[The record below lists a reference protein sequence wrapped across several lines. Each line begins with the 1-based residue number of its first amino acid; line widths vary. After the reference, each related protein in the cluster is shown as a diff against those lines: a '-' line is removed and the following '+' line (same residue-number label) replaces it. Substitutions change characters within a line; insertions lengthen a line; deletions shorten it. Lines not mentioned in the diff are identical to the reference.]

1 MTKLPS
7 LERKL
12 IKAELKQRAEEGCDT
27 TEITERITISLQ
39 GKDNN
44 DDLYQ
49 LYEEL
54 IALPIEKTFPYVEPS
69 DLETIQSQRPSGV
82 RDLEIDWNSERIYD
96 QIYGAWL
103 GRAAGCVLGKQVEGW
118 PKARIDKYLKDH
130 NIDILDNYL
139 PFDEKVLPGVHKV
152 STRGNI
158 NFMPRDDDMDYV
170 IIGLLALEKRGIKTS
185 ARTIANTWVDRL
197 PFNVVYTAEECAYL
211 NFVNSIW
218 PPLSGTHRNPFREW
232 IGAQIRADVFG
243 YVTPGL
249 PEIGAKLAFNDASI
263 SHDKNGIYGEMFV
276 AAMLSA
282 AFKLESVKEII
293 NAGLAEIPENC
304 RLAEAVRDTMHWCET
319 LPTWELVWEKI
330 NESVGHYHGVHTINN
345 AALVVMGLFFGEND
359 FEKGIVCTVRGGWDT
374 DCTGATVGSIL
385 GLRLGAKNL
394 PSKWISP
401 LNDRLKS
408 VVRDENDNKISELA
422 KRTLSV
428 AATILEEKDH
438 KAAGLK
444 EQNTASVNASFGTW
458 ELESG
463 WGHMILCFEKGEID
477 FIGDGYD
484 AYPILSSSYNNPE
497 LKFTFGIDK
506 CGWDFEIDFEGTID
520 GDQLEGIFH
529 MMDTPVKGHK
539 VSK

>member
-1 MTKLPS
+1 MNKLPS

-27 TEITERITISLQ
+27 TEITERITVALQ

-44 DDLYQ
+44 DDIYQ
-49 LYEEL
+49 LYEDL

-69 DLETIQSQRPSGV
+69 DLETIQAQRPSGV

-103 GRAAGCVLGKQVEGW
+103 GRAAGCVLGKPVEGW
-118 PKARIDKYLKDH
+118 PKERIDKYLKDH

-197 PFNVVYTAEECAYL
+197 PFNVVYTAEECAYR

-304 RLAEAVRDTMHWCET
+304 RLAEAVKDTMHWCET

-345 AALVVMGLFFGEND
+345 AALVVMGLYFGEDN

-428 AATILEEKDH
+428 AKTILEEKDH

-458 ELESG
+458 ELEAG
-463 WGHMILCFEKGEID
+463 WGHMILSFEKGEID
-477 FIGDGYD
+477 FINDGYD
-484 AYPILSSSYNNPE
+484 AYPIVSSSYNNPE
-497 LKFTFGIDK
+497 LKFSFGIDK
-506 CGWDFEIDFEGTID
+506 GGWDFEIDFEGTID

-539 VSK
+539 ISK

>member
-1 MTKLPS
+1 MSKLPS

-27 TEITERITISLQ
+27 TEITERITAALQ

-44 DDLYQ
+44 DDIYQ

-54 IALPIEKTFPYVEPS
+54 IALPIERKFPYVEPS
-69 DLETIQSQRPSGV
+69 DLKSIKAQRPSGV
-82 RDLEIDWNSERIYD
+82 RDLKIDWNSERIYD

-103 GRAAGCVLGKQVEGW
+103 GRAAGCVLGKPVEGW
-118 PKARIDKYLKDH
+118 PKERIDKYLKDH

-197 PFNVVYTAEECAYL
+197 PFNVVYTAEECAYR

-304 RLAEAVRDTMHWCET
+304 RLAEAVKDTMHWCET

-345 AALVVMGLFFGEND
+345 AALVVMGLYFGEDN

-428 AATILEEKDH
+428 AKTILEEKDH

-458 ELESG
+458 ELEAG
-463 WGHMILCFEKGEID
+463 WGHMILSFEKGEID
-477 FIGDGYD
+477 FINDGYD
-484 AYPILSSSYNNPE
+484 AYPIVSSSYNNPE
-497 LKFTFGIDK
+497 LKFSFGIDK
-506 CGWDFEIDFEGTID
+506 GGWDFEIDFEGTID

-539 VSK
+539 ISK

>member
-27 TEITERITISLQ
+27 TEITERITIALQ
-39 GKDNN
+39 EKDNS
-44 DDLYQ
+44 DEVYQ

-54 IALPIEKTFPYVEPS
+54 IALPIEKTFPFVEPS
-69 DLETIQSQRPSGV
+69 DLESIQAQRPSGV
-82 RDLEIDWNSERIYD
+82 RDLQLDWNSERVYD

-103 GRAAGCVLGKQVEGW
+103 GRAAGCVLGKPVEGW
-118 PKARIDKYLKDH
+118 PKARIDKYLKDK

-139 PFDEKVLPGVHKV
+139 PFDETVLPGVHKV

-158 NFMPRDDDMDYV
+158 KFMPRDDDMDYV

-185 ARTIANTWVDRL
+185 ARTIANVWVDRL
-197 PFNVVYTAEECAYL
+197 PFHLVYTAEECAYR
-211 NFVNSIW
+211 NFVNSVW

-293 NAGLAEIPENC
+293 NAGLAEIPKNC
-304 RLAEAVRDTMHWCET
+304 RLAEAVKETMHWCET
-319 LPTWELVWEKI
+319 LSTWELVWEKI

-345 AALVVMGLFFGEND
+345 AALVVMGLYFGEDD

-385 GLRLGAKNL
+385 GLRLGAKDL

-428 AATILEEKDH
+428 AETILKEKDH
-438 KAAGLK
+438 KAAGLQ
-444 EQNTASVNASFGTW
+444 EQNTESVNASFGTW
-458 ELESG
+458 ELEAG

-477 FIGDGYD
+477 FINDGYD
-484 AYPILSSSYNNPE
+484 PYPIVSSSYNNPE
-497 LKFTFGIDK
+497 LKFSFGIDK
-506 CGWDFEIDFEGTID
+506 GGWDFEIDFEGTID
-520 GDQLEGIFH
+520 GDKLEGIFH
-529 MMDTPVKGHK
+529 MMDTPVKGHRI
-539 VSK
+539 SK

>member
-1 MTKLPS
+1 MNKPPS

-27 TEITERITISLQ
+27 TEITERITVALQ
-39 GKDNN
+39 GKDNS
-44 DDLYQ
+44 DDIYQ

-54 IALPIEKTFPYVEPS
+54 TALPIEKTFPYVEPS
-69 DLETIQSQRPSGV
+69 DLKSIQAQRPSGV

-103 GRAAGCVLGKQVEGW
+103 GRAAGCVLGKPVEGW
-118 PKARIDKYLKDH
+118 PKERIDKYLKDH

-197 PFNVVYTAEECAYL
+197 PFNVVYTAEECAYR

-293 NAGLAEIPENC
+293 SAGLAEIPENC
-304 RLAEAVRDTMHWCET
+304 RLAEAVNDTMHWCET

-458 ELESG
+458 ELEAG
-463 WGHMILCFEKGEID
+463 WGHMILSFEKGEID
-477 FIGDGYD
+477 FINDGYD
-484 AYPILSSSYNNPE
+484 AYPIVSSSYNNPE
-497 LKFTFGIDK
+497 LKFSFGIDK
-506 CGWDFEIDFEGTID
+506 GGWDFEIDFEGTID

>member
-1 MTKLPS
+1 MNKPPS

-27 TEITERITISLQ
+27 TEITERITIALQ

-44 DDLYQ
+44 DDIYQ

-54 IALPIEKTFPYVEPS
+54 IALPVEKAFPYVEPS
-69 DLETIQSQRPSGV
+69 DLETIQAQRPSGV

-103 GRAAGCVLGKQVEGW
+103 GRAAGCLLGKPVEGW
-118 PKARIDKYLKDH
+118 PKARIDKYLKDQ

-139 PFDEKVLPGVHKV
+139 PFDETVLPGVHKV

-197 PFNVVYTAEECAYL
+197 PFNVVYTAEECAYR

-293 NAGLAEIPENC
+293 NTGLAEIPENC
-304 RLAEAVRDTMHWCET
+304 RLAEAVKDTMHWCET

-345 AALVVMGLFFGEND
+345 AALVVMGLYFGEDD
-359 FEKGIVCTVRGGWDT
+359 FEKGIVSTVRGGWDT

-458 ELESG
+458 ELEAG

-477 FIGDGYD
+477 FINDGYD
-484 AYPILSSSYNNPE
+484 AYPIVSSSYNNPE
-497 LKFTFGIDK
+497 LKFSFGIDK
-506 CGWDFEIDFEGTID
+506 GGWDFEIDFEGTID

-529 MMDTPVKGHK
+529 MMDTSVKGHK
-539 VSK
+539 ISK

>member
-1 MTKLPS
+1 MNKLPS

-27 TEITERITISLQ
+27 TEITERITVALQ

-44 DDLYQ
+44 DDIYQ
-49 LYEEL
+49 LYEDL

-69 DLETIQSQRPSGV
+69 DLKSIQAQRPSGV
-82 RDLEIDWNSERIYD
+82 RDLKIDWNSERIYD

-103 GRAAGCVLGKQVEGW
+103 GRAAGCVLGKPVEGW
-118 PKARIDKYLKDH
+118 PKERIDKYLKDH

-197 PFNVVYTAEECAYL
+197 PFNVVYTAEECAYR

-304 RLAEAVRDTMHWCET
+304 RLAEAVKDTMHWCET

-330 NESVGHYHGVHTINN
+330 NENVGHYHGVHTINN
-345 AALVVMGLFFGEND
+345 AALVVMGLYFGEDN

-428 AATILEEKDH
+428 AKTILEEKDH

-458 ELESG
+458 ELEAG

-477 FIGDGYD
+477 FINDGYD
-484 AYPILSSSYNNPE
+484 AYPIVSSSYNNPE
-497 LKFTFGIDK
+497 LKFSFGIDK
-506 CGWDFEIDFEGTID
+506 GGWDFEIDFEGTID

-539 VSK
+539 ISK

>member
-1 MTKLPS
+1 MNKLPS

-12 IKAELKQRAEEGCDT
+12 IKAELKQRDEEGCDT
-27 TEITERITISLQ
+27 TEINERITLALQ

-69 DLETIQSQRPSGV
+69 DLETIQAQRPSGV

-103 GRAAGCVLGKQVEGW
+103 GRAAGCVLGKPVEGW

-139 PFDEKVLPGVHKV
+139 PFDEKVLPGVHKL

-158 NFMPRDDDMDYV
+158 NFMPRDADMDYV

-197 PFNVVYTAEECAYL
+197 PFNVVYTAEECAYR

-263 SHDKNGIYGEMFV
+263 SHEKNGIYGEMFV

-428 AATILEEKDH
+428 AVTILEEKDH

-477 FIGDGYD
+477 FIDDGYD

-497 LKFTFGIDK
+497 LKFSFGIDK
-506 CGWDFEIDFEGTID
+506 GGWDFEIDFEGTID

-539 VSK
+539 LSE

>member
-1 MTKLPS
+1 
-7 LERKL
+7 
-12 IKAELKQRAEEGCDT
+12 
-27 TEITERITISLQ
+27 
-39 GKDNN
+39 
-44 DDLYQ
+44 
-49 LYEEL
+49 
-54 IALPIEKTFPYVEPS
+54 
-69 DLETIQSQRPSGV
+69 
-82 RDLEIDWNSERIYD
+82 
-96 QIYGAWL
+96 
-103 GRAAGCVLGKQVEGW
+103 VLGKPVEGW

-197 PFNVVYTAEECAYL
+197 PFNVVYTAEECAYR

-444 EQNTASVNASFGTW
+444 EQNTVSVNASFGTW

-497 LKFTFGIDK
+497 LKFAFGIDK
-506 CGWDFEIDFEGTID
+506 GGWDFEIDFEGTID

>member
-27 TEITERITISLQ
+27 TEITERITIALQ
-39 GKDNN
+39 AKDNN
-44 DDLYQ
+44 DEIYQ

-54 IALPIEKTFPYVEPS
+54 IALPIEKTFAFVEPS
-69 DLETIQSQRPSGV
+69 DLESIQAQRPSGV
-82 RDLEIDWNSERIYD
+82 RDLQLDWNSERVYD

-103 GRAAGCVLGKQVEGW
+103 GRAAGCVLGKPVEGW
-118 PKARIDKYLKDH
+118 PKARIDKYLRDK

-139 PFDEKVLPGVHKV
+139 PFDETVLPGVHKV

-158 NFMPRDDDMDYV
+158 KFMPRDDDMDYV

-185 ARTIANTWVDRL
+185 ARTIANVWVDRL
-197 PFNVVYTAEECAYL
+197 PFNLVYTAEECAYR
-211 NFVNSIW
+211 NFTNSIW
-218 PPLSGTHRNPFREW
+218 PPMSGTHRNPFREW
-232 IGAQIRADVFG
+232 IGAQIRADIFG

-282 AFKLESVKEII
+282 AFKLESIKEII
-293 NAGLAEIPENC
+293 IAGLAEIPKNC
-304 RLAEAVRDTMHWCET
+304 RLAEAVKDTMHWCET

-345 AALVVMGLFFGEND
+345 AALVVMGLYFGEDD

-385 GLRLGAKNL
+385 GLRLGAKDL

-428 AATILEEKDH
+428 AETILKEKDQ
-438 KAAGLK
+438 KAAGL
-444 EQNTASVNASFGTW
+444 QNQSASSVNASFGTW
-458 ELESG
+458 ELETG
-463 WGHMILCFEKGEID
+463 WGYIVLCFKKGEID
-477 FIGDGYD
+477 FINDGYD
-484 AYPILSSSYNNPE
+484 PYPIVSSSYNNPE
-497 LKFTFGIDK
+497 LKFSFGIDK
-506 CGWDFEIDFEGTID
+506 GGWDFEIDFEGTID
-520 GDQLEGIFH
+520 GDRLEGIFH
-529 MMDTPVKGHK
+529 MMDTPVKGHRI
-539 VSK
+539 SK

>member
-27 TEITERITISLQ
+27 TEIAERITIALQ

-44 DDLYQ
+44 DEIYQ

-54 IALPIEKTFPYVEPS
+54 IALPIVKTFPYVEPS
-69 DLETIQSQRPSGV
+69 DLEGIQAQRPSGV
-82 RDLEIDWNSERIYD
+82 RDLELDWNSERVYD

-103 GRAAGCVLGKQVEGW
+103 GRAAGCVLGKPVEGW
-118 PKARIDKYLKDH
+118 PKARIDKYLKDK

-139 PFDEKVLPGVHKV
+139 PFDETVLPGVHKV

-158 NFMPRDDDMDYV
+158 KFMPRDDDMDYV

-197 PFNVVYTAEECAYL
+197 PFHLVYTAEECAYR
-211 NFVNSIW
+211 NFVNSVW
-218 PPLSGTHRNPFREW
+218 PPMSGTYRNPFREW

-293 NAGLAEIPENC
+293 NAGLAEIPKNC
-304 RLAEAVRDTMHWCET
+304 RLAEAVKETMHWCET
-319 LPTWELVWEKI
+319 LSTWELVWEKI

-345 AALVVMGLFFGEND
+345 AALVVMGLYFGEDD

-385 GLRLGAKNL
+385 GLRLGAENL

-401 LNDRLKS
+401 LNDQLKS

-428 AATILEEKDH
+428 AETILEQKDH
-438 KAAGLK
+438 KAAGLQ
-444 EQNTASVNASFGTW
+444 EQNTESVNASFGTW
-458 ELESG
+458 ELEAG

-477 FIGDGYD
+477 FINDGYD
-484 AYPILSSSYNNPE
+484 PYPIVSSSYNNPE
-497 LKFTFGIDK
+497 LKFSFGIDK
-506 CGWDFEIDFEGTID
+506 GGWDFEIDFEGTID
-520 GDQLEGIFH
+520 GDKLEGIFH
-529 MMDTPVKGHK
+529 MMDTPVKGHRI
-539 VSK
+539 SK

>member
-1 MTKLPS
+1 MSKLPS

-27 TEITERITISLQ
+27 TEITERITAALQ

-44 DDLYQ
+44 DDIYQ

-69 DLETIQSQRPSGV
+69 DLKSIQAQRPSGV
-82 RDLEIDWNSERIYD
+82 RDLKIDWNSERIYD

-103 GRAAGCVLGKQVEGW
+103 GRAAGCVLGKPVEGW

-197 PFNVVYTAEECAYL
+197 PFNVVYTAEECAYR

-282 AFKLESVKEII
+282 AFKLEGVKEII

-304 RLAEAVRDTMHWCET
+304 RLAEAVKDTMHWCET

-345 AALVVMGLFFGEND
+345 AALVVMGLYFGEDN

-428 AATILEEKDH
+428 AKTILEEKDH

-458 ELESG
+458 ELEAG
-463 WGHMILCFEKGEID
+463 WGHMILSFEKGEID
-477 FIGDGYD
+477 FINDGYD
-484 AYPILSSSYNNPE
+484 AYPIVSSSYNNPE
-497 LKFTFGIDK
+497 LKFSFGIDK
-506 CGWDFEIDFEGTID
+506 GGWDFEIDFEGTID

-539 VSK
+539 ISK

>member
-12 IKAELKQRAEEGCDT
+12 IKAELKQRTEEGCDT
-27 TEITERITISLQ
+27 TEITERITIALQ

-44 DDLYQ
+44 DEIYQ

-69 DLETIQSQRPSGV
+69 DLEGIQAQRPSGV
-82 RDLEIDWNSERIYD
+82 RDLELDWNSERVYD

-103 GRAAGCVLGKQVEGW
+103 GRAAGCVLGKPVEGW
-118 PKARIDKYLKDH
+118 PKARIDKYLKDK

-139 PFDEKVLPGVHKV
+139 PFDETVLPGVHKV

-158 NFMPRDDDMDYV
+158 KFMPRDDDMDYV

-197 PFNVVYTAEECAYL
+197 PFHLVYTAEECAYR

-232 IGAQIRADVFG
+232 IGAQIRADIFG

-249 PEIGAKLAFNDASI
+249 PEIAARLAFNDASI

-304 RLAEAVRDTMHWCET
+304 RLAEAVKDTMHWCET
-319 LPTWELVWEKI
+319 LSTWELVWEKI

-345 AALVVMGLFFGEND
+345 AALVVMGLYFGEDN

-385 GLRLGAKNL
+385 GLRLGAKDL

-428 AATILEEKDH
+428 AETILEQKDH
-438 KAAGLK
+438 KAAGLQ
-444 EQNTASVNASFGTW
+444 EQNTESVNASFGTW
-458 ELESG
+458 ELEAG

-477 FIGDGYD
+477 FINDGYD
-484 AYPILSSSYNNPE
+484 PYPIVSSSYNNPE
-497 LKFTFGIDK
+497 LKFSFGIDK
-506 CGWDFEIDFEGTID
+506 GGWDFEIDFEGTID
-520 GDQLEGIFH
+520 GDKLEGIFH
-529 MMDTPVKGHK
+529 MMDTPVKGHRI
-539 VSK
+539 SK

>member
-1 MTKLPS
+1 MNKLPS

-27 TEITERITISLQ
+27 TEITERITVALQ

-44 DDLYQ
+44 DDIYQ
-49 LYEEL
+49 LYEDL

-69 DLETIQSQRPSGV
+69 DLKSIQAQRPSGV
-82 RDLEIDWNSERIYD
+82 RDLKIDWNSERIYD

-103 GRAAGCVLGKQVEGW
+103 GRAAGCVLGKPVEGW
-118 PKARIDKYLKDH
+118 PKERIDKYLKDH

-197 PFNVVYTAEECAYL
+197 PFNVVYTAEECAYR
-211 NFVNSIW
+211 NFINSIW

-304 RLAEAVRDTMHWCET
+304 RLAEAVKDTMHWCET

-345 AALVVMGLFFGEND
+345 AALVVMGLYFGEDN

-428 AATILEEKDH
+428 AKTILEEKDH

-458 ELESG
+458 ELEAG

-477 FIGDGYD
+477 FIDDGYD
-484 AYPILSSSYNNPE
+484 AYPIVSSSYNNPE
-497 LKFTFGIDK
+497 LKFSFGIDK
-506 CGWDFEIDFEGTID
+506 GGWDFEIDFEGTID

-539 VSK
+539 ISK

>member
-27 TEITERITISLQ
+27 TEITERITIALQ
-39 GKDNN
+39 GNDNN
-44 DDLYQ
+44 DEIYQ

-69 DLETIQSQRPSGV
+69 DLEGIQAQRPSGV
-82 RDLEIDWNSERIYD
+82 RDLELDWNSERVYD

-103 GRAAGCVLGKQVEGW
+103 GRAAGCVLGKPVEGW
-118 PKARIDKYLKDH
+118 PKARIDKYLKDK

-139 PFDEKVLPGVHKV
+139 PFDETVLPGVHKV

-158 NFMPRDDDMDYV
+158 KFMPRDDDMDYV

-197 PFNVVYTAEECAYL
+197 PFHLVYTAEECAYR
-211 NFVNSIW
+211 NFVNSVW
-218 PPLSGTHRNPFREW
+218 PPMSGTYRNPFREW

-293 NAGLAEIPENC
+293 NAGLAEIPKNC
-304 RLAEAVRDTMHWCET
+304 RLAEAVKETMHWCET
-319 LPTWELVWEKI
+319 LSTWELVWEKI

-345 AALVVMGLFFGEND
+345 AALVVMGLYFGEDN

-385 GLRLGAKNL
+385 GLRLGAENL

-401 LNDRLKS
+401 LNDQLKS

-428 AATILEEKDH
+428 AETILEQKDH
-438 KAAGLK
+438 KAAGLQ
-444 EQNTASVNASFGTW
+444 EQNTESVNASFGTW
-458 ELESG
+458 ELEAG
-463 WGHMILCFEKGEID
+463 WGYMILCFEKGEID
-477 FIGDGYD
+477 FINDGYD
-484 AYPILSSSYNNPE
+484 PYPIVSSSYNNPE
-497 LKFTFGIDK
+497 LKFSFGIDK
-506 CGWDFEIDFEGTID
+506 GGWDFEIDFEGTID
-520 GDQLEGIFH
+520 GDKLEGIFH
-529 MMDTPVKGHK
+529 MMDTPVKGHRI
-539 VSK
+539 SK

>member
-27 TEITERITISLQ
+27 TEITERITIALQ

-44 DDLYQ
+44 DEIYQ

-69 DLETIQSQRPSGV
+69 DLEGIQAQRPSGV
-82 RDLEIDWNSERIYD
+82 RDLELDWNSERVYD

-103 GRAAGCVLGKQVEGW
+103 GRAAGCVLGKPVEGW
-118 PKARIDKYLKDH
+118 PKARIDKYLKDK

-139 PFDEKVLPGVHKV
+139 PFDETVLPGVHKV

-158 NFMPRDDDMDYV
+158 KFMPRDDDMDYV

-197 PFNVVYTAEECAYL
+197 PFHLVYTAEECAYR
-211 NFVNSIW
+211 NFVNSVW

-282 AFKLESVKEII
+282 AVKRESVKEII
-293 NAGLAEIPENC
+293 NAGLAEIPKNC
-304 RLAEAVRDTMHWCET
+304 RLAEAVKETMHWCET
-319 LPTWELVWEKI
+319 LSTWELVWEKI

-345 AALVVMGLFFGEND
+345 AALVVMGLYFGEDD

-385 GLRLGAKNL
+385 GLRLGAENL

-401 LNDRLKS
+401 LNDQLKS

-428 AATILEEKDH
+428 AETILEQKDH
-438 KAAGLK
+438 KAAGLQ
-444 EQNTASVNASFGTW
+444 EQNTESVNASFGTW
-458 ELESG
+458 ELEAG

-477 FIGDGYD
+477 FINDGYD
-484 AYPILSSSYNNPE
+484 PYPIVSSSYNNPE
-497 LKFTFGIDK
+497 LKFSFGIDK
-506 CGWDFEIDFEGTID
+506 GGWDFEIDFEGTID
-520 GDQLEGIFH
+520 GDKLEGIFH
-529 MMDTPVKGHK
+529 MMDTPVKGHRI
-539 VSK
+539 SK

>member
-1 MTKLPS
+1 MNKLPS

-27 TEITERITISLQ
+27 TEITERITAALQ

-44 DDLYQ
+44 DDIYQ

-54 IALPIEKTFPYVEPS
+54 IALPIERNFPYVEPS
-69 DLETIQSQRPSGV
+69 DLKSIKAQRPSGV
-82 RDLEIDWNSERIYD
+82 RDLKIDWNSERIYD

-103 GRAAGCVLGKQVEGW
+103 GRAAGCVLGKPVEGW
-118 PKARIDKYLKDH
+118 PKERIDKYLKDH

-197 PFNVVYTAEECAYL
+197 PFNVVYTAEECAYR

-304 RLAEAVRDTMHWCET
+304 RLAEAVKDTMHWCET

-345 AALVVMGLFFGEND
+345 AALVVMGLYFGEDN

-428 AATILEEKDH
+428 AKTILEEKDH

-458 ELESG
+458 ELEAG
-463 WGHMILCFEKGEID
+463 WGHMILSFEKGEID
-477 FIGDGYD
+477 FINDGYD
-484 AYPILSSSYNNPE
+484 AYPIVSSSYNNPE
-497 LKFTFGIDK
+497 LKFSFGIDK
-506 CGWDFEIDFEGTID
+506 GGWDFEIDFEGTID

-539 VSK
+539 ISK

>member
-1 MTKLPS
+1 MNKLPS

-27 TEITERITISLQ
+27 TEITERITAALQ

-44 DDLYQ
+44 DDIYQ

-69 DLETIQSQRPSGV
+69 DLKSIQAQRPSGV

-103 GRAAGCVLGKQVEGW
+103 GRAAGCVLGKPVEGW

-197 PFNVVYTAEECAYL
+197 PFNVVYTAEECAYR

-304 RLAEAVRDTMHWCET
+304 RLAEAVKDTMHWCET

-345 AALVVMGLFFGEND
+345 AALVVMGLYFGEDN

-428 AATILEEKDH
+428 AKTILEEKDH

-458 ELESG
+458 ELEAG
-463 WGHMILCFEKGEID
+463 WGHMILSFEKGEID
-477 FIGDGYD
+477 FINDGYD
-484 AYPILSSSYNNPE
+484 AYPIVSSSYNNPE
-497 LKFTFGIDK
+497 LKFSFGIDK
-506 CGWDFEIDFEGTID
+506 GGWDFEIDFEGTID

-539 VSK
+539 ISK

>member
-1 MTKLPS
+1 MNKPPS

-27 TEITERITISLQ
+27 TEITERITVALQ

-44 DDLYQ
+44 DDIYQ

-54 IALPIEKTFPYVEPS
+54 IALPIEKTYPYIEPS
-69 DLETIQSQRPSGV
+69 DLETIQAQRPSGV

-103 GRAAGCVLGKQVEGW
+103 GRAAGCVLGKPVECW
-118 PKARIDKYLKDH
+118 PKARIDKYLKDQ

-139 PFDEKVLPGVHKV
+139 PFDGTVLPGVHKV

-197 PFNVVYTAEECAYL
+197 PFNVVYTAEECAYR

-282 AFKLESVKEII
+282 AFKLETVKEII
-293 NAGLAEIPENC
+293 NAGLAEIPKNC
-304 RLAEAVRDTMHWCET
+304 RLAEAVKDTMHWCEI

-330 NESVGHYHGVHTINN
+330 NESVGHYHAVHTINN
-345 AALVVMGLFFGEND
+345 AALVVMGLYFGEDD

-458 ELESG
+458 ELEAG

-477 FIGDGYD
+477 FINDGYD
-484 AYPILSSSYNNPE
+484 AYPIVSSSYNNPE
-497 LKFTFGIDK
+497 LKFSFGINK
-506 CGWDFEIDFEGTID
+506 GGWDFEIDFEGTID

-539 VSK
+539 ISK

>member
-1 MTKLPS
+1 MSKLPS

-27 TEITERITISLQ
+27 TEITERITVALQ

-44 DDLYQ
+44 DDIYQ
-49 LYEEL
+49 LYEDL

-69 DLETIQSQRPSGV
+69 DLKSIQAQRPSGV
-82 RDLEIDWNSERIYD
+82 RDLKIDWNSERIYD

-103 GRAAGCVLGKQVEGW
+103 GRAAGCVLGKPVEGW
-118 PKARIDKYLKDH
+118 PKERIDKYLKDH

-197 PFNVVYTAEECAYL
+197 PFNVVYTAEECAYR

-304 RLAEAVRDTMHWCET
+304 RLAEAVKDTMHWCET

-345 AALVVMGLFFGEND
+345 AALVVMGLYFGEDN

-428 AATILEEKDH
+428 AKTILEEKDH

-458 ELESG
+458 ELEAG
-463 WGHMILCFEKGEID
+463 WGHMILSFEKGEID
-477 FIGDGYD
+477 FINDGYD
-484 AYPILSSSYNNPE
+484 AYPIVSSSYNNPE
-497 LKFTFGIDK
+497 LKFSFGIDK
-506 CGWDFEIDFEGTID
+506 GGWDFEIDFEGTID

-539 VSK
+539 ISK

>member
-27 TEITERITISLQ
+27 TEIAERITIALQ

-44 DDLYQ
+44 DEIYQ

-54 IALPIEKTFPYVEPS
+54 IALPIEKTFPFVEPS
-69 DLETIQSQRPSGV
+69 DLESIQAQRPPGV
-82 RDLEIDWNSERIYD
+82 RDLQLDWNSERVYD
-96 QIYGAWL
+96 QIYGAWR
-103 GRAAGCVLGKQVEGW
+103 GRAAGCVLGKPVEGW
-118 PKARIDKYLKDH
+118 PKARIDKYLKDK

-139 PFDEKVLPGVHKV
+139 PFDETVLPGVHKV

-158 NFMPRDDDMDYV
+158 KFMPRDDDMDYV

-197 PFNVVYTAEECAYL
+197 PFHLVYTAEECAYR
-211 NFVNSIW
+211 NFVNSVW

-293 NAGLAEIPENC
+293 NAGLAEIPKNC
-304 RLAEAVRDTMHWCET
+304 RLAEAVKETMHWCET
-319 LPTWELVWEKI
+319 LSTWELVWEKI

-345 AALVVMGLFFGEND
+345 AALVVTGLYFGEDD

-385 GLRLGAKNL
+385 GLRLGAKDL

-428 AATILEEKDH
+428 AETILEQKDH
-438 KAAGLK
+438 KAAGLQ
-444 EQNTASVNASFGTW
+444 EQNTESVNASFGTW
-458 ELESG
+458 ELEAG

-477 FIGDGYD
+477 FINDGYD
-484 AYPILSSSYNNPE
+484 PYPIVSSSYNNPE
-497 LKFTFGIDK
+497 LKFSFGIDK
-506 CGWDFEIDFEGTID
+506 GGWDFEIDFEGTID
-520 GDQLEGIFH
+520 GDKLEGIFH
-529 MMDTPVKGHK
+529 MMDTPVKGHRI
-539 VSK
+539 SK

>member
-12 IKAELKQRAEEGCDT
+12 IKAELKQRVEEGCDT
-27 TEITERITISLQ
+27 TEITERITIALQ
-39 GKDNN
+39 EKDNN
-44 DDLYQ
+44 DEVYQ

-54 IALPIEKTFPYVEPS
+54 IALPIEKTFPFVEPS
-69 DLETIQSQRPSGV
+69 DLESIQAQRPPGV
-82 RDLEIDWNSERIYD
+82 RDLELDWNSERVYD

-103 GRAAGCVLGKQVEGW
+103 GRAAGCVLGKPVEGW
-118 PKARIDKYLKDH
+118 PKARIDKYLKDK

-139 PFDEKVLPGVHKV
+139 PFDETVLPGVHKV

-158 NFMPRDDDMDYV
+158 KFMPRDDDMDYV

-185 ARTIANTWVDRL
+185 ARTIANVWVDRL
-197 PFNVVYTAEECAYL
+197 PFHLVYTAEECAYR
-211 NFVNSIW
+211 NFVNSVW

-293 NAGLAEIPENC
+293 NAGLAEIPKNC
-304 RLAEAVRDTMHWCET
+304 RLAEAVKETMHWCET
-319 LPTWELVWEKI
+319 LSTWELVWEKI

-345 AALVVMGLFFGEND
+345 AALVVMGLYFGEDD

-385 GLRLGAKNL
+385 GLRLGAKDL

-428 AATILEEKDH
+428 AETILKEKDH
-438 KAAGLK
+438 KAAGLQ
-444 EQNTASVNASFGTW
+444 EQNTESVNASFGTW
-458 ELESG
+458 ELEAG

-477 FIGDGYD
+477 FINDGYD
-484 AYPILSSSYNNPE
+484 PYPIVSSSYNNPE
-497 LKFTFGIDK
+497 LKFSFGIDK
-506 CGWDFEIDFEGTID
+506 GGWDFEIDFEGTID
-520 GDQLEGIFH
+520 GDKLEGIFH
-529 MMDTPVKGHK
+529 MMDTPVKGHRI
-539 VSK
+539 SK

>member
-1 MTKLPS
+1 MSKLPS

-27 TEITERITISLQ
+27 TEITERITAALQ

-44 DDLYQ
+44 DDIYQ

-69 DLETIQSQRPSGV
+69 DLKSIQAQRPSGV
-82 RDLEIDWNSERIYD
+82 RDLKIDWNSERIYD

-103 GRAAGCVLGKQVEGW
+103 GRAAGCVLGKPVEGW
-118 PKARIDKYLKDH
+118 PKERIDKYLKDH

-197 PFNVVYTAEECAYL
+197 PFNVVYTAEECAYR

-304 RLAEAVRDTMHWCET
+304 RLAEAVKDTMHWCET

-345 AALVVMGLFFGEND
+345 AALVVMGLYFGEDN

-428 AATILEEKDH
+428 AKTILEEKDH

-458 ELESG
+458 ELEAG
-463 WGHMILCFEKGEID
+463 WGHMILSFEKGEID
-477 FIGDGYD
+477 FINDGYD
-484 AYPILSSSYNNPE
+484 AYPIVSSSYNNPE
-497 LKFTFGIDK
+497 LKFSFGIDK
-506 CGWDFEIDFEGTID
+506 GGWDFEIDFEGTID

-539 VSK
+539 ISK

>member
-1 MTKLPS
+1 MNKLPS

-27 TEITERITISLQ
+27 TEITERITVALQ

-44 DDLYQ
+44 DDIYQ
-49 LYEEL
+49 LYEDL

-69 DLETIQSQRPSGV
+69 DLKSIQAQRPSGV
-82 RDLEIDWNSERIYD
+82 RDLKIDWNSERIYD

-103 GRAAGCVLGKQVEGW
+103 GRAAGCVLGKPVEGW
-118 PKARIDKYLKDH
+118 PKERIDKYLKDH

-197 PFNVVYTAEECAYL
+197 PFNVVYTAEECAYR

-282 AFKLESVKEII
+282 AFKLGSVKAII

-304 RLAEAVRDTMHWCET
+304 RLAEAVKDTMHWCET

-345 AALVVMGLFFGEND
+345 AALVVMGLYFGEDN

-458 ELESG
+458 ELEAG
-463 WGHMILCFEKGEID
+463 WGHMILSFEKGEID
-477 FIGDGYD
+477 FINDGYD
-484 AYPILSSSYNNPE
+484 AYPIVSSSYNNPE
-497 LKFTFGIDK
+497 LKFSFGIDK
-506 CGWDFEIDFEGTID
+506 GGWDFEIDFEGTID

-539 VSK
+539 ISK

>member
-27 TEITERITISLQ
+27 TEIAERITIALQ
-39 GKDNN
+39 GNDNN
-44 DDLYQ
+44 DEIYQ

-69 DLETIQSQRPSGV
+69 DLEGIQAQRPSGV
-82 RDLEIDWNSERIYD
+82 RDLELDWNSERVYD

-103 GRAAGCVLGKQVEGW
+103 GRAAGCVLGKPVEGW
-118 PKARIDKYLKDH
+118 PKARIDKYLKDK

-139 PFDEKVLPGVHKV
+139 PFDETVLPGVHKV

-158 NFMPRDDDMDYV
+158 KFMPRDDDMDYV

-197 PFNVVYTAEECAYL
+197 PFHLVYTAEECAYR
-211 NFVNSIW
+211 NFVNSVW
-218 PPLSGTHRNPFREW
+218 PPMSGTYRNPFREW

-293 NAGLAEIPENC
+293 NAGLAEIPKNC
-304 RLAEAVRDTMHWCET
+304 RLAEAVKDTMHWCET
-319 LPTWELVWEKI
+319 LSTWELVWEKI

-345 AALVVMGLFFGEND
+345 AALVVMGLYFGEDN

-385 GLRLGAKNL
+385 GLRLGAKDL

-401 LNDRLKS
+401 LNDQLKS

-428 AATILEEKDH
+428 AETILEQKDH
-438 KAAGLK
+438 KAAGLQ
-444 EQNTASVNASFGTW
+444 EQNTESVNASFGTW
-458 ELESG
+458 ELEAG

-477 FIGDGYD
+477 FINDGYD
-484 AYPILSSSYNNPE
+484 PYPIVSSSYNNPE
-497 LKFTFGIDK
+497 LKFSFGIDK
-506 CGWDFEIDFEGTID
+506 GGWDFEIDFEGTID
-520 GDQLEGIFH
+520 GDKLEGIFH
-529 MMDTPVKGHK
+529 MMDTPVKGHRI
-539 VSK
+539 SK

>member
-27 TEITERITISLQ
+27 TEITERITIALQ

-44 DDLYQ
+44 DEIYQ

-54 IALPIEKTFPYVEPS
+54 IALPIEKTFAFVEPS
-69 DLETIQSQRPSGV
+69 DLESIQAQRPSGV
-82 RDLEIDWNSERIYD
+82 RDLELDWNSERVYD

-103 GRAAGCVLGKQVEGW
+103 GRAAGCVLGKPVEGW
-118 PKARIDKYLKDH
+118 PKARIDKYLKDK

-139 PFDEKVLPGVHKV
+139 PFDETVLPGVHKV

-158 NFMPRDDDMDYV
+158 KFMPRDDDMDYV

-185 ARTIANTWVDRL
+185 ARTIANVWVDRL
-197 PFNVVYTAEECAYL
+197 PFNLVYTAEECAYR
-211 NFVNSIW
+211 NFTNSIW
-218 PPLSGTHRNPFREW
+218 PPMSGTHRNPFREW
-232 IGAQIRADVFG
+232 IGAQIRADIFG

-282 AFKLESVKEII
+282 AFKLESIKEII
-293 NAGLAEIPENC
+293 IAGLAEIPKNC
-304 RLAEAVRDTMHWCET
+304 RLAEAVKDTMHWCET

-345 AALVVMGLFFGEND
+345 AALIVMGLYFGEDD

-385 GLRLGAKNL
+385 GLRLGAKDL

-408 VVRDENDNKISELA
+408 VVRDENDNEISELA

-428 AATILEEKDH
+428 AETILKEKDQ
-438 KAAGLK
+438 KAAGL
-444 EQNTASVNASFGTW
+444 QNQSALSVNASFGTW
-458 ELESG
+458 ELETG
-463 WGHMILCFEKGEID
+463 WGHIVLCFKKGEID
-477 FIGDGYD
+477 FINDGYD
-484 AYPILSSSYNNPE
+484 PYPIVSSSYNNPE
-497 LKFTFGIDK
+497 LKFSFGIDK
-506 CGWDFEIDFEGTID
+506 GGWDFEIDFEGTID
-520 GDQLEGIFH
+520 GDKLEGIFH
-529 MMDTPVKGHK
+529 MMDTPVKGHRI
-539 VSK
+539 SK

>member
-1 MTKLPS
+1 MNKLPS

-27 TEITERITISLQ
+27 TEITERITVALQ

-44 DDLYQ
+44 DDIYQ
-49 LYEEL
+49 LYEDL

-69 DLETIQSQRPSGV
+69 DLKSIQAQRPSGV
-82 RDLEIDWNSERIYD
+82 RDLKIDWNSERIYD

-103 GRAAGCVLGKQVEGW
+103 GRAAGCVLGKPVEGW
-118 PKARIDKYLKDH
+118 PKERIDKYLKDH

-197 PFNVVYTAEECAYL
+197 PFNVVYTAEECAYR

-282 AFKLESVKEII
+282 AFKLESVKETI

-304 RLAEAVRDTMHWCET
+304 RLAEAVKDTMHWCET

-345 AALVVMGLFFGEND
+345 AALVVMGLYFGEDN

-428 AATILEEKDH
+428 AKTILEEKDH

-458 ELESG
+458 ELEAG
-463 WGHMILCFEKGEID
+463 WGHMILSFEKGEID
-477 FIGDGYD
+477 FINDGYD
-484 AYPILSSSYNNPE
+484 AYPIVSSSYNNPE
-497 LKFTFGIDK
+497 LKFSFGIDK
-506 CGWDFEIDFEGTID
+506 GGWDFEIDFEGTID

-539 VSK
+539 ISK

>member
-1 MTKLPS
+1 MNKLPS

-27 TEITERITISLQ
+27 TEITERITVALQ

-44 DDLYQ
+44 DDIYQ
-49 LYEEL
+49 LYEDL

-69 DLETIQSQRPSGV
+69 DLKSIQAQRPSGV

-103 GRAAGCVLGKQVEGW
+103 GRAAGCVLGKPVEGW
-118 PKARIDKYLKDH
+118 PKERIDKYLKDH

-197 PFNVVYTAEECAYL
+197 PFNVVYTAEECAYR

-304 RLAEAVRDTMHWCET
+304 RLAEAVKDTMHWCET

-345 AALVVMGLFFGEND
+345 AALVVMGLYFGEDN

-428 AATILEEKDH
+428 AKTILEEKDH

-458 ELESG
+458 ELEAG
-463 WGHMILCFEKGEID
+463 WGHMILSFEKGEID
-477 FIGDGYD
+477 FINDGYD
-484 AYPILSSSYNNPE
+484 AYPIVSSSYNNPE
-497 LKFTFGIDK
+497 LKFSFGIDK
-506 CGWDFEIDFEGTID
+506 GGWDFEIDFEGTID

-539 VSK
+539 ISK

>member
-1 MTKLPS
+1 MNKLPS

-27 TEITERITISLQ
+27 TEITERITAALQ

-44 DDLYQ
+44 DDIYQ

-54 IALPIEKTFPYVEPS
+54 IALPIERNFPYVEPS
-69 DLETIQSQRPSGV
+69 DLKSIQAQRPSGV
-82 RDLEIDWNSERIYD
+82 RDLKIDWNSERIYD

-103 GRAAGCVLGKQVEGW
+103 GRAAGCVLGKPVEGW

-197 PFNVVYTAEECAYL
+197 PFNVVYTAEECAYR

-304 RLAEAVRDTMHWCET
+304 RLAEAVKDTMHWCET

-345 AALVVMGLFFGEND
+345 AALVVMGLYFGEDN

-428 AATILEEKDH
+428 AKTILEEKDH

-458 ELESG
+458 ELEAG
-463 WGHMILCFEKGEID
+463 WGHMILSFEKGEID
-477 FIGDGYD
+477 FINDGYD
-484 AYPILSSSYNNPE
+484 AYPIVSSSYNNPE
-497 LKFTFGIDK
+497 LKFSFGIDK
-506 CGWDFEIDFEGTID
+506 GGWDFEIDFEGTID

-539 VSK
+539 ISK

>member
-1 MTKLPS
+1 MNKLPS

-12 IKAELKQRAEEGCDT
+12 IKAELKQRAEEGCDI
-27 TEITERITISLQ
+27 TEITERITVALQ

-44 DDLYQ
+44 DDIYQ
-49 LYEEL
+49 LYEDL

-69 DLETIQSQRPSGV
+69 DLKSIQAQRPSGV
-82 RDLEIDWNSERIYD
+82 RDLKIDWNSERIYD

-103 GRAAGCVLGKQVEGW
+103 GRAAGCVLGKPVEGW

-197 PFNVVYTAEECAYL
+197 PFNVVYTAEECAYR

-293 NAGLAEIPENC
+293 SAGLAEIPENC
-304 RLAEAVRDTMHWCET
+304 RLAEAVKDTMHWCET

-345 AALVVMGLFFGEND
+345 AALVVMGLYFGEDN

-428 AATILEEKDH
+428 AKTILEEKDH

-458 ELESG
+458 ELEAG
-463 WGHMILCFEKGEID
+463 WGHMILSFEKGEID
-477 FIGDGYD
+477 FINDGYD
-484 AYPILSSSYNNPE
+484 AYPIVSSSYNNPE
-497 LKFTFGIDK
+497 LKFSFGIDK
-506 CGWDFEIDFEGTID
+506 GGWDFEIDFEGTID

-539 VSK
+539 ISK

>member
-27 TEITERITISLQ
+27 TEIAERITIALQ

-44 DDLYQ
+44 DEIYQ

-54 IALPIEKTFPYVEPS
+54 IALPIVKTFPYVEPS
-69 DLETIQSQRPSGV
+69 DLEGIQAQRPSGV
-82 RDLEIDWNSERIYD
+82 RDLELDWNSERVYD

-103 GRAAGCVLGKQVEGW
+103 GRAAGCVLGKPVEGW
-118 PKARIDKYLKDH
+118 PKARIDKYLKDK

-139 PFDEKVLPGVHKV
+139 PFDETVLPGVHKV

-158 NFMPRDDDMDYV
+158 KFMPRDDDMDYV

-197 PFNVVYTAEECAYL
+197 PFHLVYTAEECAYR
-211 NFVNSIW
+211 NFVNSVW
-218 PPLSGTHRNPFREW
+218 PPMSGTYRNPFREW

-293 NAGLAEIPENC
+293 NAGLAEIPKNC
-304 RLAEAVRDTMHWCET
+304 RLAEAVKETMHWCET
-319 LPTWELVWEKI
+319 LSTWELVWEKI

-345 AALVVMGLFFGEND
+345 AALVVMGLYFGEDN

-385 GLRLGAKNL
+385 GLRLGAENL

-428 AATILEEKDH
+428 AETILEQKDH
-438 KAAGLK
+438 KAAGLQ
-444 EQNTASVNASFGTW
+444 EQNTESVNASFGTW
-458 ELESG
+458 ELEAG

-477 FIGDGYD
+477 FINDGYD
-484 AYPILSSSYNNPE
+484 PYPIVSSSYNNPE
-497 LKFTFGIDK
+497 LKFSFGIDK
-506 CGWDFEIDFEGTID
+506 GGWDFEIDFEGTID
-520 GDQLEGIFH
+520 GDKLEGIFH
-529 MMDTPVKGHK
+529 MMDTPVKGHRI
-539 VSK
+539 SK